1 MTIPTA
7 ASPSAPSSL
16 PPRSA
21 PTARRRGRAMSLSAR
36 IVRIAVWVLLAAMA
50 IGVLYPL
57 FWMVS
62 SSFKTSTEIFA
73 SPWALPT
80 SLSPESFVTAWER
93 GIFQYF
99 VNSVLITVGSLV
111 LVLALGTAASFA
123 LTKLDLPFATP
134 ITLLVLGGLMIS
146 PTMILVPVFQLM
158 TALHLHDTLI
168 GMVLVYTAYRLPFT
182 IFLIRAYM
190 ITLPDEV
197 IEASM
202 IDGASLL
209 QTFWRII
216 VPLCRPVLVSAGLVY
231 VLFAWNEFP
240 FALILLNDPDLKT
253 LPVGLLD
260 FKSAL
265 QTDWSVLFAG
275 LTLAALPM
283 IILFISA
290 QRTFV
295 RGLADG
301 MGK

>member
-1 MTIPTA
+1 MTTTA
-7 ASPSAPSSL
+7 SSSTRL
-16 PPRSA
+16 KQGTSRPGGRPV
-21 PTARRRGRAMSLSAR
+21 RGASLSSR
-36 IVRIAVWVLLAAMA
+36 LVRIIVWVVLILMA

-62 SSFKTSTEIFA
+62 SSFKSSAEIFG

-80 SLSPESFVTAWER
+80 SLSWESFAAAWEQ
-93 GIFQYF
+93 GVFQYF
-99 VNSVLITVGSLV
+99 VNSTLITVGSLV
-111 LVLALGTAASFA
+111 LVLALGTAAAFA
-123 LTKLDLPFATP
+123 LTKLRLPFAAP
-134 ITLLVLGGLMIS
+134 ISLLILGGMMIS

-158 TALHLHDTLI
+158 TAVHLHDTLI

-209 QTFWRII
+209 QIFWRII
-216 VPLCRPVLVSAGLVY
+216 IPLCRPVLVSAGLVY

-240 FALILLNDPDLKT
+240 FALVLLNDPSLKT

-275 LTLAALPM
+275 ITLAALPM
-283 IILFISA
+283 IVLFIAA

>member
-1 MTIPTA
+1 MTTTVSTSSA
-7 ASPSAPSSL
+7 RASTRSTSSSG
-16 PPRSA
+16 PG
-21 PTARRRGRAMSLSAR
+21 RRGPTTSSRLL
-36 IVRIAVWVLLAAMA
+36 RIAVWALLALMA

-62 SSFKTSTEIFA
+62 SSFKTSTEIFS

-93 GIFQYF
+93 GVFRYF
-99 VNSVLITVGSLV
+99 VNSVLITAGSLV
-111 LVLALGTAASFA
+111 LVLGLGTAASFA
-123 LTKLDLPFATP
+123 LTKLRLPLSGP
-134 ITLLVLGGLMIS
+134 ITLLILGGLMIS

-158 TALHLHDTLI
+158 IAVHLHDTLI

-202 IDGASLL
+202 IDGASLV
-209 QTFWRII
+209 QTFWRIVI
-216 VPLCRPVLVSAGLVY
+216 PLCKPVLVSAGLVY

-240 FALILLNDPDLKT
+240 FALVLLNDPSLKT

-283 IILFISA
+283 IALFVAA

>member
-1 MTIPTA
+1 M
-7 ASPSAPSSL
+7 
-16 PPRSA
+16 
-21 PTARRRGRAMSLSAR
+21 
-36 IVRIAVWVLLAAMA
+36 
-50 IGVLYPL
+50 
-57 FWMVS
+57 
-62 SSFKTSTEIFA
+62 
-73 SPWALPT
+73 
-80 SLSPESFVTAWER
+80 
-93 GIFQYF
+93 
-99 VNSVLITVGSLV
+99 
-111 LVLALGTAASFA
+111 
-123 LTKLDLPFATP
+123 
-134 ITLLVLGGLMIS
+134 
-146 PTMILVPVFQLM
+146 
-158 TALHLHDTLI
+158 
-168 GMVLVYTAYRLPFT
+168 LVYTAYRLPFT
-182 IFLIRAYM
+182 IFLFRAYM

>member
-1 MTIPTA
+1 MTTA
-7 ASPSAPSSL
+7 SSSA
-16 PPRSA
+16 PPRST
-21 PTARRRGRAMSLSAR
+21 PNQSSPRRRPRRRLSPMARA
-36 IVRIAVWVLLAAMA
+36 VRIAVWAGLALMA
-50 IGVLYPL
+50 LGVLYPL

-62 SSFKTSTEIFA
+62 SSFKTSSQIF
-73 SPWALPT
+73 SDPWALPT
-80 SLSPESFVTAWER
+80 SLSPSSFVTAWNE
-93 GIFQYF
+93 GVFGYF
-99 VNSVLITVGSLV
+99 VNSVLITAASLA

-123 LTKLDLPFATP
+123 LTKLRLPFAGP
-134 ITLLVLGGLMIS
+134 ISLLILGGLMVS

-158 TALHLHDTLI
+158 IALHLHDTLL
-168 GMVLVYTAYRLPFT
+168 GLVLVYAAYRLPFT

-190 ITLPDEV
+190 LTLPDEV

-202 IDGASLL
+202 IDGASLW
-209 QTFWRII
+209 QTFSRIVI
-216 VPLCRPVLVSAGLVY
+216 PLCKPVLVSAGLVY

-240 FALILLNDPDLKT
+240 FALVLLNDPSLKT

-275 LTLAALPM
+275 LTLAAVPM
-283 IILFISA
+283 IALFVAS
-290 QRTFV
+290 QRSFV

>member
-1 MTIPTA
+1 MTTTASTPTRLKPGT
-7 ASPSAPSSL
+7 SHPGGRPV
-16 PPRSA
+16 
-21 PTARRRGRAMSLSAR
+21 RGASLSSR
-36 IVRIAVWVLLAAMA
+36 LVRIIVWVVLILMA

-62 SSFKTSTEIFA
+62 SSFKSSAEIFG

-80 SLSPESFVTAWER
+80 SLSWESFATAWEE
-93 GIFQYF
+93 GVFQYF
-99 VNSVLITVGSLV
+99 VNSTLITVGSLV
-111 LVLALGTAASFA
+111 LVLALGTAAAFA
-123 LTKLDLPFATP
+123 LTKLRLPFAAP
-134 ITLLVLGGLMIS
+134 ISLLILGGMMIS

-158 TALHLHDTLI
+158 TAVHLHDTLI

-209 QTFWRII
+209 QIFWRII
-216 VPLCRPVLVSAGLVY
+216 IPLCRPVLVSAGLVY

-240 FALILLNDPDLKT
+240 FALVLLNDPSLKT

-275 LTLAALPM
+275 ITLAALPM
-283 IILFISA
+283 IVLFIAA

>member
-1 MTIPTA
+1 M
-7 ASPSAPSSL
+7 
-16 PPRSA
+16 
-21 PTARRRGRAMSLSAR
+21 
-36 IVRIAVWVLLAAMA
+36 
-50 IGVLYPL
+50 
-57 FWMVS
+57 
-62 SSFKTSTEIFA
+62 
-73 SPWALPT
+73 
-80 SLSPESFVTAWER
+80 
-93 GIFQYF
+93 
-99 VNSVLITVGSLV
+99 
-111 LVLALGTAASFA
+111 
-123 LTKLDLPFATP
+123 
-134 ITLLVLGGLMIS
+134 
-146 PTMILVPVFQLM
+146 
-158 TALHLHDTLI
+158 
-168 GMVLVYTAYRLPFT
+168 LVYTAYRLPFT

-209 QTFWRII
+209 QTLWRII

>member
-1 MTIPTA
+1 MTTTA
-7 ASPSAPSSL
+7 STTNSSARPQQ
-16 PPRSA
+16 
-21 PTARRRGRAMSLSAR
+21 PTARARRGAGRPSTLSAR
-36 IVRIAVWVLLAAMA
+36 VVRIAVWVLLALMA

-73 SPWALPT
+73 SPWALPS

-93 GIFQYF
+93 GVFQYF
-99 VNSVLITVGSLV
+99 VNSVLITIGSLV
-111 LVLALGTAASFA
+111 LVLALGTAAAFA
-123 LTKLDLPFATP
+123 LTKLNLPFATP
-134 ITLLVLGGLMIS
+134 ITLLILGGLMIS

-158 TALHLHDTLI
+158 IALHLHDTLL

-209 QTFWRII
+209 QTFWRIVI
-216 VPLCRPVLVSAGLVY
+216 PLCRPVLVSAGLVY

-240 FALILLNDPDLKT
+240 FALVLLNDPSLKT

-283 IILFISA
+283 IVLFVAA

>member
-1 MTIPTA
+1 MPRRRH
-7 ASPSAPSSL
+7 ASPHVSPL
-16 PPRSA
+16 
-21 PTARRRGRAMSLSAR
+21 GRTLR
-36 IVRIAVWVLLAAMA
+36 FAVWAVLILMA

-62 SSFKTSTEIFA
+62 SSFKTSSEIF
-73 SPWALPT
+73 SDPWALPT
-80 SLSPESFVTAWER
+80 SLSVESFLTAWSQ
-93 GIFQYF
+93 GVFGYF
-99 VNSVLITVGSLV
+99 LNSTIITVVSLV
-111 LVLALGTAASFA
+111 LVLLLSTAAAFA
-123 LTKLDLPFATP
+123 LTKLRLPFAGL
-134 ITLLVLGGLMIS
+134 ISLLILGGLMVS

-158 TALHLHDTLI
+158 IALHLHDTLI
-168 GMVLVYTAYRLPFT
+168 GLILVYVAYRLPFT

-190 ITLPDEV
+190 LTLPNEV

-202 IDGASLL
+202 IDGASLM
-209 QTFWRII
+209 QTFSRIVI
-216 VPLCRPVLVSAGLVY
+216 PLCKPVLVSAGLVY

-240 FALILLNDPDLKT
+240 FALILLNDPTLKT

-275 LTLAALPM
+275 LTLAAVPM
-283 IILFISA
+283 IALFVAS
-290 QRTFV
+290 QRAFV

>member
-1 MTIPTA
+1 MTTTA
-7 ASPSAPSSL
+7 STTNSSARPQQ
-16 PPRSA
+16 
-21 PTARRRGRAMSLSAR
+21 PTARARRGAGRPSTLSAR
-36 IVRIAVWVLLAAMA
+36 VVRIAVWALLALMA

-73 SPWALPT
+73 SPWALPS

-93 GIFQYF
+93 GVFQYF
-99 VNSVLITVGSLV
+99 VNSVLITIGSLV
-111 LVLALGTAASFA
+111 LVLALGTAAAFA
-123 LTKLDLPFATP
+123 LTKLNLPFATP
-134 ITLLVLGGLMIS
+134 ITLLILGGLMIS

-158 TALHLHDTLI
+158 IALHLHDTLL

-209 QTFWRII
+209 QTFWRIVI
-216 VPLCRPVLVSAGLVY
+216 PLCRPVLVSAGLVY

-240 FALILLNDPDLKT
+240 FALVLLNDPSLKT

-283 IILFISA
+283 IVLFVAA

>member
-1 MTIPTA
+1 MTTSTA

-16 PPRSA
+16 PPQSA
-21 PTARRRGRAMSLSAR
+21 PTARRRSRAMSPSAR
-36 IVRIAVWVLLAAMA
+36 IVVWVLLAAMA

-168 GMVLVYTAYRLPFT
+168 GMMLVYTAYRLPFT

>member
-1 MTIPTA
+1 M
-7 ASPSAPSSL
+7 
-16 PPRSA
+16 
-21 PTARRRGRAMSLSAR
+21 
-36 IVRIAVWVLLAAMA
+36 RIAVWVLLTLMA

-62 SSFKTSTEIFA
+62 SSFKTSTEIFS

-93 GIFQYF
+93 GVFQYF
-99 VNSVLITVGSLV
+99 VNSVIITVGSLV
-111 LVLALGTAASFA
+111 LVLGLGTAASFA
-123 LTKLDLPFATP
+123 LTKLRLPFAAP

-158 TALHLHDTLI
+158 IALHLHDTLF

-197 IEASM
+197 LEASM

-209 QTFWRII
+209 QTFWRIV

-240 FALILLNDPDLKT
+240 FALVLLNDPELKT

-265 QTDWSVLFAG
+265 QTNWSVLFAG
-275 LTLAALPM
+275 LTFAALPM
-283 IILFISA
+283 IALFVAA